1 MQPYIIGSDERI
13 KITTENSSEIH
24 YFIINPKGEIIQS
37 GIVEIEDNSTEIS
50 LNTELVAQG
59 ANTIKIFAAS
69 DQVLKPFEY
78 SKSFIVLN
86 ESNDVPESEILEN
99 SVVSEN
105 NYGYALFILPII
117 IGIIIFG
124 IRKSRLSANNK

>member
-1 MQPYIIGSDERI
+1 M
-13 KITTENSSEIH
+13 
-24 YFIINPKGEIIQS
+24 
-37 GIVEIEDNSTEIS
+37 
-50 LNTELVAQG
+50 
-59 ANTIKIFAAS
+59 
-69 DQVLKPFEY
+69 
-78 SKSFIVLN
+78 LN

>member
-1 MQPYIIGSDERI
+1 M
-13 KITTENSSEIH
+13 
-24 YFIINPKGEIIQS
+24 
-37 GIVEIEDNSTEIS
+37 
-50 LNTELVAQG
+50 
-59 ANTIKIFAAS
+59 NTIKIFAAS
-69 DQVLKPFEY
+69 DDVLKPFEY